1 MSSIKAKILII
12 DKDLDTD
19 NIFKTFLRHNNF
31 DVVLVL

>member
-12 DKDLDTD
+12 DEDLDT
-19 NIFKTFLRHNNF
+19 NNLFKTLRHNNF